1 MGETGAD
8 GQAADGVD
16 GKRGTPAYAG
26 IGSRKTPGT
35 VMAAMG
41 RLAGRLAERGWMLRS
56 GGAKGADAAFQ
67 GSAPADL
74 QTIYLPWKEYNN
86 ISGGIVLTPNEQ
98 VKAQA
103 LVRRHHG
110 AWERCGRGAR
120 ALHGRNAAIINRRR
134 LDEPV
139 QAVICWTPDG
149 AAVGG
154 TATGMAMARA
164 TGIRSPY

>member
-1 MGETGAD
+1 
-8 GQAADGVD
+8 
-16 GKRGTPAYAG
+16 
-26 IGSRKTPGT
+26 
-35 VMAAMG
+35 MAAMG